1 MNLNYLIIGETIN
14 LHKYVDP
21 HIELDNLI
29 STELDNPWISTEL
42 DSQISTE
49 LDNCQISTELDS
61 AIFRYGLDIYWVR
74 QFIMSSPVDI

>member
-1 MNLNYLIIGETIN
+1 MFLVNIRHLKT
-14 LHKYVDP
+14 DP

-29 STELDNPWISTEL
+29 STELDNPLISTEL

-61 AIFRYGLDIYWVR
+61 ATFRFGLNIY
-74 QFIMSSPVDI
+74 

>member
-1 MNLNYLIIGETIN
+1 MHSTLDL
-14 LHKYVDP
+14 DP
-21 HIELDNLI
+21 HTELDNLI

-49 LDNCQISTELDS
+49 LDNGQIYIELDS

-74 QFIMSSPVDI
+74 QFILSSPVDIYSHLSK